1 MKRYLLIIS
10 LWLGIGFSNAQP
22 LSGYYDSVGGKK
34 GAAVKTALMGAIDDH
49 TQRTYKDL
57 WTDFRTTDCRP
68 DGKVWDMYSSIT
80 NYVFGDDQNTG
91 GGGREGADY
100 NREHSMP
107 KSWFH
112 DGYPMY
118 TDLFH
123 LYPTDS
129 YINNMRSNYPFGEVG
144 TVSKQSSGGFSKLG
158 SSAVSG
164 YSGTVFEPADE
175 YKGDFA
181 RTYFYM
187 VTRYESQVAGWSS
200 DMLSGNAYP
209 AFTDW
214 ALEVLLKWHRQ
225 DPVSEKE
232 IDRNNAVFGIQ
243 HNRNPYIDYPVL
255 AEFVWGELKEVAVDV
270 AKLKLYSHEY
280 DVAAVGSPLAEQLIV
295 VGVYDLTGRSIE
307 HPSRGMY
314 IVNYRRADG
323 SVFSRKEIR

>member
-1 MKRYLLIIS
+1 M
-10 LWLGIGFSNAQP
+10 GIGFSNAQP
-22 LSGYYDSVGGKK
+22 LSGYYDVVDGKK
-34 GAAVKTALMGAIDDH
+34 GAAVKTALMNAIDDH

-123 LYPTDS
+123 MYPTDS

-144 TVSKQSSGGFSKLG
+144 TLTKQSSGGFSKLG
-158 SSAVSG
+158 KSAVSG

-187 VTRYESQVAGWSS
+187 ATRYESQVAGWSS
-200 DMLSGNAYP
+200 DMLSGDAYP
-209 AFTDW
+209 AFTGW
-214 ALEVLLKWHRQ
+214 ALEMLLKWHRQ

-232 IDRNNAVFGIQ
+232 IDRNNAVYGIQ

-255 AEFVWGELKEVAVDV
+255 AEFVWGELKSVAVDV
-270 AKLKLYSHEY
+270 AKLQLYSHEY
-280 DVAAVGSPLAEQLIV
+280 DVTLVKPSQPDKLV
-295 VGVYDLTGRSIE
+295 VEDVYDITGRRVAI
-307 HPSRGMY
+307 PSRGMY
-314 IVNYRRADG
+314 IVNYRYSDG
-323 SVFSRKEIR
+323 TVISRKIIAN